1 MASTRNALGSSISRW
16 FRSAPRPNAHRSLF
30 SLPPGLHYLNCA
42 YMAPASKRVAD
53 AGRRQIGRISI
64 PSNLATADFFEPATR
79 VRRLF
84 ARLVSAP
91 DSDRVAIVPSVSY
104 AMATVARNT
113 PLAAGQAVVVVEEQF
128 PSAVYTWRRACRAA
142 GATLRTV
149 AAPDTE
155 GSRGEAW
162 NEALLDAIDERTAAV
177 VLPPLHW
184 TDGLRF
190 DLDAIG
196 ERARGAGARL
206 IVDGTPSVG
215 AQPFDV
221 TRTRPD
227 ALILCRLQVA
237 DGSLRS
243 RRRVVRPRLRR
254 RRAARRELDHAPRQR
269 SFQRARQLPRRLP
282 AGSHPLRRGRAVELR
297 AAADARSRAGAGPR
311 LGTGDGRGPH
321 ARADCRGG
329 PATPGSRLPR
339 RTTTAGAPVTC
350 SGCGCRPASTS
361 RGWDATSRRAGCRCR
376 CAAAPS
382 ASRRTCTTT
391 PETSM
396 RWWTSWRARCAPDPP
411 GAHPHGAGTLI
422 ASIVLRKHRHDT
434 RDVHAE

>member
-206 IVDGTPSVG
+206 IVDGTQSVG

-227 ALILCRLQVA
+227 ALICAGYKWLTGPYAVGVAWYGPAFDGGVPLEENWITRRGSDRFNELVNYRDDYQPGAIRYDVGERSNFVLLPMLEAALEQVLDWGPETVA
-237 DGSLRS
+237 AHTRELTAAA
-243 RRRVVRPRLRR
+243 VPRLRDLGCR
-254 RRAARRELDHAPRQR
+254 TDDDRWRASHLFGVRLPPGVDVPQLGRDL
-269 SFQRARQLPRRLP
+269 RARQV
-282 AGSHPLRRGRAVELR
+282 SVSLRGGAVRIAPHLYND
-297 AAADARSRAGAGPR
+297 AADFDALIDVVRGA
-311 LGTGDGRGPH
+311 
-321 ARADCRGG
+321 
-329 PATPGSRLPR
+329 
-339 RTTTAGAPVTC
+339 V
-350 SGCGCRPASTS
+350 
-361 RGWDATSRRAGCRCR
+361 
-376 CAAAPS
+376 
-382 ASRRTCTTT
+382 
-391 PETSM
+391 
-396 RWWTSWRARCAPDPP
+396 
-411 GAHPHGAGTLI
+411 
-422 ASIVLRKHRHDT
+422 
-434 RDVHAE
+434 RD